1 MSDQSRLP
9 YLNAAIQE
17 LQRIAVLLP
26 LGVQHIVL
34 DDVNME
40 GYKIPKGTIVIPQ
53 FQSVHLDEKLYPS
66 RWKKLY
72 ASIRSIFRSR
82 TL

>member
-34 DDVNME
+34 EDVNMG
-40 GYKIPKGTIVIPQ
+40 GYKIPKGTTVVPQ
-53 FQSVHLDEKLYPS
+53 FQSVHLDEELYPS
-66 RWKKLY
+66 RRKNLY
-72 ASIRSIFRSR
+72 TSIRFKKFYF
-82 TL
+82 